1 MNRQPDDAMNFHVK
15 RRRSPALQI
24 INMIDILI
32 ILLIFLVV
40 STSFKESRSVL
51 NVSVPVS
58 DSMALGTDSEKRLGI
73 VLTKEGKVYVD
84 EAEVAVD
91 GLGAALAGLRAA
103 RPEARLDLRID
114 ENVPFG
120 TIIKVWDGLTKAGYK
135 VGEVPA
141 RVLRAKAAGA
151 GAP

>member
-1 MNRQPDDAMNFHVK
+1 MNFHVR

-58 DSMALGTDSEKRLGI
+58 EALSLGTDSEARIGI
-73 VLTKEGKVYVD
+73 VLTKEGKVFLD
-84 EAEVAVD
+84 DAEVPASE
-91 GLGAALAGLRAA
+91 AADALSRLRAN
-103 RPEARLDLRID
+103 RPDARLDLRID

-120 TIIKVWDGLTKAGYK
+120 TIIKVWDALTKAGYK
-135 VGEVPA
+135 VGDVPA
-141 RVLRAKAAGA
+141 RVLRARAAAAGST
-151 GAP
+151 P

>member
-1 MNRQPDDAMNFHVK
+1 MNFHVK

-32 ILLIFLVV
+32 ILLMFLVV

-58 DSMALGTDSEKRLGI
+58 DAMALGTDSEKRLGI

-84 EAEVAVD
+84 ESEVAVD
-91 GLGAALAGLRAA
+91 GVGAALAGLRAA

-120 TIIKVWDGLTKAGYK
+120 TIIKV
-135 VGEVPA
+135 
-141 RVLRAKAAGA
+141 
-151 GAP
+151 